1 MLPVIYKTMQ
11 TKRLK
16 QIFSKGEDYRK
27 ELTDYLRLET
37 QEHGGTYTF
46 PEPPYIM
53 TDTGEFMTILSL
65 HETLHGLRLD
75 AGVTFLQADNL
86 SLRNLVWLTNAVM
99 KSTNLNTKSL

>member
-1 MLPVIYKTMQ
+1 MQ

-37 QEHGGTYTF
+37 QEHGGTHTF
-46 PEPPYIM
+46 PEPPYII
-53 TDTGEFMTILSL
+53 TDTGEYITILSMQ
-65 HETLHGLRLD
+65 ETDKGLILD
-75 AGVTFLQADNL
+75 AGVSFLHADNL